1 MKKKMQIRIWGTSEE
16 NIEMIELLKSSLG
29 EKVKIVSQPYPSVN
43 GVTQCIFN
51 VLEKICDRKVLI
63 IMNHFDERYLVDSN
77 YFDMQEV
84 FEICSRLMLLNA
96 IRIDD
101 WWNFDM
107 NDPDENEADSFLE
120 QFSDSVDDAD

>member
-1 MKKKMQIRIWGTSEE
+1 MQIRIWGTSEE

-43 GVTQCIFN
+43 GVTQRIFN

-77 YFDMQEV
+77 NFDMQEV

>member
-1 MKKKMQIRIWGTSEE
+1 
-16 NIEMIELLKSSLG
+16 
-29 EKVKIVSQPYPSVN
+29 
-43 GVTQCIFN
+43 
-51 VLEKICDRKVLI
+51 
-63 IMNHFDERYLVDSN
+63 MNHFDERYLVDSN
-77 YFDMQEV
+77 NFDMQEV

>member
-1 MKKKMQIRIWGTSEE
+1 MQIRIWGTSEE

-43 GVTQCIFN
+43 GVTQRIFN
-51 VLEKICDRKVLI
+51 VLEKICDRKVFI

-77 YFDMQEV
+77 NFDMQEV

-107 NDPDENEADSFLE
+107 NDPDENEADSFHE